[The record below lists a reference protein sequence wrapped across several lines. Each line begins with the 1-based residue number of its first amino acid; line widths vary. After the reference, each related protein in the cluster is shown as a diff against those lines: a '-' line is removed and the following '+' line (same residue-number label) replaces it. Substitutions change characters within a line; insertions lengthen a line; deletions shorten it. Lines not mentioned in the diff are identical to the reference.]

1 MWFLVGQSRL
11 LWIGAILTIKVHAQT
26 GDSFKSAVVAF
37 LHLQAPLHGPPLC
50 VLTLMP
56 DIWMQQ
62 HIWQATAK
70 QVSLASTVLGHSA
83 VPAPRLGWTAG
94 LLLRNTVKLNCKA
107 RSTLQTGFMWT
118 WKLGKLLEFYEGLF
132 LGWEKSMEKWASPI
146 WVCKK
151 YGTFQNHD
159 PLPLSVRGQ

>member
-1 MWFLVGQSRL
+1 MISSRS
-11 LWIGAILTIKVHAQT
+11 IKTAVDWSHIDNKTVHTQT

-118 WKLGKLLEFYEGLF
+118 WKLGKLLEFYERLF